1 MPEMPRRRTHR
12 LSIVVSLVMA
22 TLILAGSLAWFRPY
36 LTEQRP
42 VISEV
47 PAPAALFAL
56 SEFSVA
62 PNRQACMSAVGISPN
77 SRIAEFHLRPAKPTP
92 SGGPPVELILT
103 APKYRA
109 TLRVPGGYPG
119 GSIALPIAA
128 PKQATIGT
136 ACFANRG
143 KTTVLLDGTTEAR
156 TVSRSTVRIDGSLTP
171 GDIALTFSDSRPSS
185 LLDRLGEVFGHASNL
200 TDQLVPAWLI
210 WILAVL
216 AAFGVPA
223 GMILAF
229 YRGLRDDEQTG
240 RL

>member
-1 MPEMPRRRTHR
+1 MPERSRRRAHR
-12 LSIVVSLVMA
+12 LSIVVGVIMA
-22 TLILAGSLAWFRPY
+22 VLMLAGSLVWFRPY

-56 SEFSVA
+56 SEFPVA
-62 PNRQACMSAVGISPN
+62 PNQQACMSAVGISPN

-92 SGGPPVELILT
+92 QGGPPVQLTLT

-119 GSIALPIAA
+119 GSVALPIDA

-156 TVSRSTVRIDGSLTP
+156 TVSRSSVRIDGGITP
-171 GDIALTFSDSRPSS
+171 GDIALTFSDNRPSS
-185 LLDRLGEVFGHASNL
+185 LLDRLSEVFAHASNL
-200 TDQLVPAWLI
+200 TDQLVPTWLI
-210 WILAVL
+210 WIFAVL
-216 AAFGVPA
+216 AAFGVPS
-223 GMILAF
+223 GIVLAF
-229 YRGLRDDEQTG
+229 YCGLRDDEQTG